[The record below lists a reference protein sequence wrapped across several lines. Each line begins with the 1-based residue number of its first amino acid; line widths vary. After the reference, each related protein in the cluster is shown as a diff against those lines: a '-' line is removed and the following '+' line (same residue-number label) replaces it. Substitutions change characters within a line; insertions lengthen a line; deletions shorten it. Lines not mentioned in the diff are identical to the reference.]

1 VNGAPGQ
8 PGAVGNSTGFQGAQG
23 PAYGGAEPPQGAT
36 GAQGNA
42 SSTQGAQGAPGGPQ
56 GAQGALG
63 PPSDR
68 RLKTNIKPL
77 QNVRGR
83 VIGMKGVKFDWR
95 ENIPQIEGY
104 SPVYKYLLKGKSI
117 GFIAQEIEKLFP
129 EVVST
134 DIYGFKNL
142 QYDLLVSVG
151 VATLRENNIRVEK
164 LTSELKK
171 LKSIIGG

>member
-1 VNGAPGQ
+1 
-8 PGAVGNSTGFQGAQG
+8 
-23 PAYGGAEPPQGAT
+23 
-36 GAQGNA
+36 
-42 SSTQGAQGAPGGPQ
+42 
-56 GAQGALG
+56 
-63 PPSDR
+63 
-68 RLKTNIKPL
+68 
-77 QNVRGR
+77 
-83 VIGMKGVKFDWR
+83 MKGVKFDWR